1 MEWKEKCED
10 CFPHMFRKNL
20 QHAVKN
26 LVTGKVSEVMLQGKR
41 RDCGCENKLKQE
53 EIKYPLLD
61 KVIVP

>member
-1 MEWKEKCED
+1 ML
-10 CFPHMFRKNL
+10 RKNL
-20 QHAVKN
+20 QQAVKN

-53 EIKYPLLD
+53 KEIKYPLLD